1 MQGSCKSNSSLFSI
15 FLMISGLSDTSLY
28 LRLWYNLWFWKMLF
42 IVLIFQGS
50 GISEYLIKPIAT
62 HNKICISK
70 ALSARC
76 SQGEA
81 AFSTSASKST
91 RHCCYS
97 SLSPTVW
104 STLYPHSEMS
114 IQTRTVLK
122 RLRNQSKQSLS
133 LVASTLQ
140 TESQEKC

>member
-28 LRLWYNLWFWKMLF
+28 LRLWYNLWFWKMVF
-42 IVLIFQGS
+42 IILIFQGS
-50 GISEYLIKPIAT
+50 GISEYLIKPIAI

-81 AFSTSASKST
+81 VFSTSVFKVT
-91 RHCCYS
+91 RQSCYS
-97 SLSPTVW
+97 SISSTVC

-114 IQTRTVLK
+114 IQPWTVLK
-122 RLRNQSKQSLS
+122 GLRNQSKWSLS
-133 LVASTLQ
+133 LVDWTLQ
-140 TESQEKC
+140 TQNQEKC